1 MVHAGVSIM
10 NPGTPNPAGAAS
22 KEERFNSTFL
32 ARIALEWKLIRQEQ
46 LGEALKAQEDARGHG
61 REVLLGEI
69 LVERGFVKADDLAR
83 LLQEQR
89 KRLDADPGLSRYEI
103 RERVGEGATA
113 VVYHA
118 WDRKENR
125 PVALK
130 LLREEVSLDP
140 LGRERFQRELEATRK
155 LSHPNLVRVY
165 ESGIGGGRP
174 FLVMELVKGRPFS
187 EILRRRRPAER
198 ESVALLEQASRGA
211 AAAHAAG
218 IIHRDLKPAN
228 LLITAAGEVKV
239 TDFGLARAT
248 SPGKAITAPGS
259 AIGTPMYMAP
269 ELVSAKEATARADVY
284 ALGTILYE
292 ALTGTP
298 PHVGRNVMEI
308 YRKTMLE
315 KAVPPGMK
323 NSKVDAAL
331 DAIVMKAL
339 EKAPEARYGE
349 AGALADALGRYLGK
363 D

>member
-1 MVHAGVSIM
+1 MQSDS
-10 NPGTPNPAGAAS
+10 PAS

-32 ARIALEWKLIRQEQ
+32 ARIALEWKLLRQEQ
-46 LGEALKAQEDARGHG
+46 LNEALKAQEDARARG
-61 REVLLGEI
+61 RDVLLGQI
-69 LVERGFVKADDLAR
+69 LVERGFLKADDLSR

-103 RERVGEGATA
+103 RQRVGEGATA

-118 WDRKENR
+118 WDRKLDR

-140 LGRERFQRELEATRK
+140 VGRERFQRELEAARK
-155 LSHPNLVRVY
+155 ISHPNLVVVY
-165 ESGIGGGRP
+165 DSGIAGGRP
-174 FLVMELVKGRPFS
+174 FLVMELVKGRPLS
-187 EILRRRRPAER
+187 EIFKRGRPEVS

-211 AAAHAAG
+211 AAAHSAG

-228 LLITAAGEVKV
+228 LLVTAANEVKV
-239 TDFGLARAT
+239 TDFGLARAST
-248 SPGKAITAPGS
+248 TAKAITAPGS

-269 ELVSAKEATARADVY
+269 ELVSAKEATTSADVY

-308 YRKTMLE
+308 YKKTMLE
-315 KAVPPGMK
+315 AVVPPGKK
-323 NSKVDAAL
+323 NPKVDAGL

-339 EKAPEARYGE
+339 QKAPDARYAE
-349 AGALADALGRYLGK
+349 AGALADALRRYLGK

>member
-1 MVHAGVSIM
+1 MQSDS
-10 NPGTPNPAGAAS
+10 PAS

-32 ARIALEWKLIRQEQ
+32 ARIALEWKLLRQEQ
-46 LGEALKAQEDARGHG
+46 LTEALKAQEDARDRG
-61 REVLLGEI
+61 REVLLGQI
-69 LVERGFVKADDLAR
+69 LVERGFIKADDLTR

-103 RERVGEGATA
+103 RQRVGEGATA

-118 WDRKENR
+118 WDRQLDR

-140 LGRERFQRELEATRK
+140 IGRERFQRELEAARK
-155 LSHPNLVRVY
+155 ISHPNLVVVY
-165 ESGIGGGRP
+165 DSGIAGGRP

-187 EILRRRRPAER
+187 EILQRRRPEER
-198 ESVALLEQASRGA
+198 ESVALLEQASRGT
-211 AAAHAAG
+211 AAAHSAG

-228 LLITAAGEVKV
+228 LLVTAANEVKV
-239 TDFGLARAT
+239 TDFGLARASST
-248 SPGKAITAPGS
+248 VKAITAPGS

-269 ELVSAKEATARADVY
+269 ELVSAKEATSSADVY

-292 ALTGTP
+292 ALTGSP

-315 KAVPPGMK
+315 AVIPPGKK
-323 NSKVDAAL
+323 NPKVDAGL
-331 DAIVMKAL
+331 DVIVMKAL
-339 EKAPEARYGE
+339 QKVPDARYPE
-349 AGALADALGRYLGK
+349 AGALADALRQYLGK

>member
-1 MVHAGVSIM
+1 MRRGIEYPRTDARSIAVRSMRRAAWVAGLMAAALAAYVLTPLAQAAGSPAVRIKLGV
-10 NPGTPNPAGAAS
+10 PVVFKGTPAVGALFS
-22 KEERFNSTFL
+22 ESDGK
-32 ARIALEWKLIRQEQ
+32 
-46 LGEALKAQEDARGHG
+46 
-61 REVLLGEI
+61 
-69 LVERGFVKADDLAR
+69 
-83 LLQEQR
+83 
-89 KRLDADPGLSRYEI
+89 
-103 RERVGEGATA
+103 
-113 VVYHA
+113 
-118 WDRKENR
+118 
-125 PVALK
+125 
-130 LLREEVSLDP
+130 
-140 LGRERFQRELEATRK
+140 
-155 LSHPNLVRVY
+155 LVRHFCTASVVA
-165 ESGIGGGRP
+165 S
-174 FLVMELVKGRPFS
+174 
-187 EILRRRRPAER
+187 PA
-198 ESVALLEQASRGA
+198 
-211 AAAHAAG
+211 
-218 IIHRDLKPAN
+218 KN

-323 NSKVDAAL
+323 NPKVDAGL
-331 DAIVMKAL
+331 DAIVMKTL
-339 EKAPEARYGE
+339 EKAPEARYAE

>member
-1 MVHAGVSIM
+1 MHPDS
-10 NPGTPNPAGAAS
+10 PDRAGAAS
-22 KEERFNSTFL
+22 KADRFNSTFL
-32 ARIALEWKLIRQEQ
+32 ARIALEWNLIRQEQ
-46 LGEALKAQEDARGHG
+46 LTEALRAQEDARSRG
-61 REVLLGEI
+61 REILLGEI
-69 LVERGFVKADDLAR
+69 LVDRGFIQAGDLAR
-83 LLQEQR
+83 LLEEQR

-103 RERVGEGATA
+103 RQRVGEGATA

-118 WDRKENR
+118 WDRQENR

-140 LGRERFQRELEATRK
+140 VGRERFQRELEAARK
-155 LSHPNLVRVY
+155 LSHPNLVVVY
-165 ESGIGGGRP
+165 ASGIAGGRP

-187 EILRRRRPAER
+187 EILRRHRPAEG
-198 ESVALLEQASRGA
+198 ESVALLEQAARGT

-228 LLITAAGEVKV
+228 LLVTGANEVKV
-239 TDFGLARAT
+239 TDFGLARAA
-248 SPGKAITAPGS
+248 SSAKAITAPGS

-269 ELVSAKEATARADVY
+269 ELVSAKEATPSADVY

-308 YRKTMLE
+308 YKKTMLDE
-315 KAVPPGMK
+315 VVPPGKK
-323 NSKVDAAL
+323 NPKVDAGL

-339 EKAPEARYGE
+339 RKAPGARYGE
-349 AGALADALGRYLGK
+349 AGALADALRSYLGK
-363 D
+363 V